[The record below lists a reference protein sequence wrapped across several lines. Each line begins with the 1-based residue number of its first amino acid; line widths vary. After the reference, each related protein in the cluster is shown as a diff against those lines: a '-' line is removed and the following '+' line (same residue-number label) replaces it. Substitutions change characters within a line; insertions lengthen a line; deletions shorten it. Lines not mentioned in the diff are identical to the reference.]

1 MILLV
6 FALVLLIALLIVVCY
21 YFMFIRNS
29 KEAKSNE
36 NDNLKDLPAKEIME
50 TWEVHKKLNKRTT
63 GVIEDD

>member
-1 MILLV
+1 
-6 FALVLLIALLIVVCY
+6 
-21 YFMFIRNS
+21 MFIRNS